1 MKIIITESQLKFLVE
16 NVPIID
22 NILEKLHEFGYENL
36 ENEEK
41 NILNKY
47 SEWLNLGK
55 KGDFE
60 DIINPKTIDF
70 EQKEGRKFT
79 TILADDSEFVY
90 KYDYSDEF
98 EDEDIHYGVVYWNNQ
113 EWVGLFATDKRDK
126 ITEIDFVCDEDFSG
140 NEERL
145 TDVLGKQI
153 FQVRMF
159 FEDEVLP
166 NLMN

>member
-1 MKIIITESQLKFLVE
+1 MTSKRRYLAE
-16 NVPIID
+16 NYPIIN
-22 NILEKLHEFGYENL
+22 NILDKMNEFGYSNL

-41 NILNKY
+41 IILNKY
-47 SEWLNLGK
+47 SEWLNSGK

-60 DIINPKTIDF
+60 EIINPKTIDF
-70 EQKEGRKFT
+70 GQKEGDKFT
-79 TILADDSEFVY
+79 TTLADNSEFTF

-98 EDEDIHYGVVYWNNQ
+98 EDEDIHYGVVYWNDR
-113 EWVGLFATDKRDK
+113 EWVGLFATDKGER

-145 TDVLGKQI
+145 TDTLGKQI
-153 FQVRMF
+153 HQVKMF

-166 NLMN
+166 RLMN

>member
-1 MKIIITESQLKFLVE
+1 MTSKRRYLTE
-16 NVPIID
+16 NYPIIN
-22 NILEKLHEFGYENL
+22 NILDKMNEFGYSNL

-41 NILNKY
+41 IILNKY
-47 SEWLNLGK
+47 SEWLKSGK

-60 DIINPKTIDF
+60 DLINPKKVDF
-70 EQKEGRKFT
+70 EQKEGNNFT
-79 TILADDSEFVY
+79 TILADGSEFVF
-90 KYDYSDEF
+90 KYDYTDDL
-98 EDEDIHYGVVYWNNQ
+98 EDEDIHYGVVYWNDQ
-113 EWVGLFATDKRDK
+113 EWVGLFATNKRDE

-153 FQVRMF
+153 YQVKMF

-166 NLMN
+166 NLMS

>member
-1 MKIIITESQLKFLVE
+1 MTSKRRYLTE
-16 NVPIID
+16 NYPIIN
-22 NILEKLHEFGYENL
+22 NILDKMNEFGYSNL

-41 NILNKY
+41 IILNKY
-47 SEWLNLGK
+47 SEWLNSGK

-60 DIINPKTIDF
+60 EIINPKTIDF
-70 EQKEGRKFT
+70 GQKEGDKFT
-79 TILADDSEFVY
+79 TTLADNSEFTF

-98 EDEDIHYGVVYWNNQ
+98 EDEDIHYGVVYWNDQ
-113 EWVGLFATDKRDK
+113 EWVGLFATDKGER

-145 TDVLGKQI
+145 TDALGKQI
-153 FQVRMF
+153 HQVKMF

-166 NLMN
+166 SLMN